1 MKHSL
6 KFTLLSLLFSI
17 SIVSFATDYNVVK
30 DKTTVKWTGSHIVKG
45 YDHYG
50 YVQVNE
56 GSFSVENGLIT
67 GGSITL
73 DMNSISCTDIDDE
86 KKNKKLVGHLKSDDF
101 FSVDKHSTA
110 TIVIKSSEKTGDNTL
125 SVTADITIK
134 GVTKEITF
142 DTKLVDASDKVKI
155 YESSIKIDRTLF
167 GVAYGSSLSDSFIS
181 DTMVLDVRLV
191 GYSS

>member
-1 MKHSL
+1 MKHTL

-73 DMNSISCTDIDDE
+73 DMNTISCTDIDDK

-101 FSVDKHSTA
+101 FGVQKHATA
-110 TIVIKSSEKTGDNTL
+110 TIVIKSSKKTDDNML
-125 SVTADITIK
+125 SV
-134 GVTKEITF
+134 KEITF
-142 DTKLVDASDKVKI
+142 DTKLADASDKVKI
-155 YESSIKIDRTLF
+155 YESEIKIDRTLF

-181 DTMVLDVRLV
+181 DTMVLDIRLV
-191 GYSS
+191 GYTS